1 MSPKYLIINADDFGM
16 SPEFNIAI
24 KNLLTNGNISSAS
37 LMANGLYYEEAIE
50 LQKKYNLQNIGI
62 HLTLTRD
69 AFDTTSPLL
78 YNSIS
83 RKKSIEDN
91 NGLLYTNSKDLYIHA
106 KENDIKREI
115 TCQINKIAKDNII
128 FSHID
133 NHMYSIIPRMG
144 YYGYKILFNALKELR
159 INRKVG
165 IRIPYNY
172 YNIDNLNYIWS
183 GRKILPYLWINKK
196 FLNLYSPKYSFAFP
210 YYANNIPSI
219 IEKKKCLENFFK
231 SLKPGVTEL
240 HFHPCIYSDNLKTY
254 NPYWE
259 HRVQEYELLLNID
272 AKNLR
277 GKYGIILTN
286 WQNLISKNDN
296 L

>member
-115 TCQINKIAKDNII
+115 ICQINKISKDNII

-144 YYGYKILFNALKELR
+144 YYGYKILFNALKARESPPLSLLR
-159 INRKVG
+159 
-165 IRIPYNY
+165 
-172 YNIDNLNYIWS
+172 
-183 GRKILPYLWINKK
+183 
-196 FLNLYSPKYSFAFP
+196 
-210 YYANNIPSI
+210 
-219 IEKKKCLENFFK
+219 
-231 SLKPGVTEL
+231 
-240 HFHPCIYSDNLKTY
+240 
-254 NPYWE
+254 
-259 HRVQEYELLLNID
+259 
-272 AKNLR
+272 LR
-277 GKYGIILTN
+277 
-286 WQNLISKNDN
+286 
-296 L
+296 